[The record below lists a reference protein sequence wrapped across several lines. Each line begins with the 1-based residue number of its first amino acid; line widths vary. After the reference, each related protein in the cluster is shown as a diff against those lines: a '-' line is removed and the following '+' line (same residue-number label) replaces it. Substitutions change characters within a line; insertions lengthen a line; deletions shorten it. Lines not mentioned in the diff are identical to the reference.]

1 MVDRALTPAQIAA
14 IAATVARVHAER
26 ADAPTM
32 AARYDAAC
40 ARISEQHD
48 EIVNLRRR
56 VQFLEDQLADAQELA
71 ERYLPNGVA
80 ALDTARALLAAKDR
94 NGC

>member
-1 MVDRALTPAQIAA
+1 MADCALTPDEITF
-14 IAATVARVHAER
+14 IDATVDRVNAER
-26 ADAPTM
+26 ADAATM

-40 ARISEQHD
+40 VRIAEQH
-48 EIVNLRRR
+48 EENVKLRRR
-56 VQFLEDQLADAQELA
+56 IEALEDQLADAQELA

-80 ALDTARALLAAKDR
+80 VLDTDSALLAAKDR

>member
-1 MVDRALTPAQIAA
+1 MADRALTPDEIAL
-14 IAATVARVHAER
+14 IDATVVRVNAER
-26 ADAPTM
+26 ADAATM

-40 ARISEQHD
+40 VRIAEQHD

-71 ERYLPNGVA
+71 ERYRPNGV
-80 ALDTARALLAAKDR
+80 AAKDR